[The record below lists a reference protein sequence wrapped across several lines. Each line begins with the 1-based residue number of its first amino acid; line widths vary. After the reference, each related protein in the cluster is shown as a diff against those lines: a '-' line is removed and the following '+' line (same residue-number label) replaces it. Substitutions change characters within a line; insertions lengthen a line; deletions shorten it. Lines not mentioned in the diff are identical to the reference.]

1 MKNIIALLL
10 FVLSS
15 SLYASDIKVKIEQSK
30 SAGQFGYG
38 IGSDVTIESPYK
50 EINGPSIFL
59 GKSIF
64 PDGSDSDQMYL
75 NKKSKIIYY
84 IESNRINKTARLQTV
99 LSPYEQ
105 AGGTCTGY
113 AMYDFL
119 QQLQLSGFVGT
130 GELDKSLIDERA
142 RTSLL
147 VDNINEYYL
156 TPKHN
161 YSIQNILKKY
171 GKTFGFTCKQ
181 FHTEDYQLMKEK
193 MLAHLQT
200 GIPLII
206 EFYTGEDMVNSPFT
220 LQRYRQSKKVQLP
233 IDERLWIPRKK
244 GEKKSDGHSIVI
256 AGSFEVEGKTYLVV
270 IDSDWVEPRVWD
282 MDAFLNDKKTALD
295 EVIVTTCQ

>member
-1 MKNIIALLL
+1 M
-10 FVLSS
+10 
-15 SLYASDIKVKIEQSK
+15 EHSK
-30 SAGQFGYG
+30 TVGLFGYG
-38 IGSDVTIESPYK
+38 IGSDVSIDSKYK

-59 GKSIF
+59 GKTIF
-64 PDGSDSDQMYL
+64 PDGTESDQMYL
-75 NKKSKIIYY
+75 NKKSKVIHY
-84 IESNRINKTARLQTV
+84 IESNRINKSARLQTV

-130 GELDKSLIDERA
+130 GELDRSLIDERA
-142 RTSLL
+142 RTYLL

-156 TPKHN
+156 TPRHQ
-161 YSIQNILKKY
+161 YSIRRVLKKY
-171 GKTFGFTCKQ
+171 GKSFGFTCKE
-181 FHTEDYQLMKEK
+181 FSTENYQLMKEK
-193 MLAHLQT
+193 VLAHLET

-206 EFYTGEDMVNSPFT
+206 EFYTGEDMVNSPFA
-220 LQRYRQSKKVQLP
+220 LNRFRQSKRNQLP
-233 IDERLWIPRKK
+233 MDERLWIPRKN

-256 AGSFEVEGKTYLVV
+256 AGSFEDEGKTYLVM
-270 IDSDWVEPRVWD
+270 IDSDWAEPRIWD